1 MVARFIGHPVGF
13 TDLQNAAIEVATAY
27 RKAGWVVRAYLP
39 EQEIAQGSVT
49 IQIVEARF
57 GNVRVEGTPRR
68 DSAARLTR
76 IIERAQISGAPVN
89 ANALDRG
96 LLLVGDTPG
105 VTVTGTLAEGR
116 KEAETDLVLGVA
128 DGPLV
133 TGDVTADNA
142 GARATGAA
150 RIIID
155 ASLNSPLKMGDRLD
169 GTFLHS
175 AGSNYERL
183 AYSVPVGSD
192 GWRVGVNASQ
202 LNYKVVTAAFSALD
216 AHGTS
221 TTAGLEAKYPIVR
234 SRLANL
240 YAVFNLDDRRFDND
254 SAGATTTRYTLQ
266 AASVGLNGNL
276 FDEFGGGGANTAG
289 VTFEQGHLDLEGSPN
304 EAADALTT
312 QTAGSFDKLRFS
324 AGRQQAVTERFS
336 LYAGFSGQVAS
347 KNLDSSE
354 KLYLG
359 GADGVRAYPANEA
372 GGADGVLA
380 DLEARE
386 RLPANFNT
394 VEFVDWGSIRVNEN
408 NHIAGAAKPNVEDLK
423 GAGVSLGWTANFGLS
438 LKATISHRI
447 GSNPNPTSTGDDQDG
462 SLVRNRVWL
471 QASMPF

>member
-1 MVARFIGHPVGF
+1 M
-13 TDLQNAAIEVATAY
+13 
-27 RKAGWVVRAYLP
+27 
-39 EQEIAQGSVT
+39 
-49 IQIVEARF
+49 
-57 GNVRVEGTPRR
+57 
-68 DSAARLTR
+68 
-76 IIERAQISGAPVN
+76 
-89 ANALDRG
+89 
-96 LLLVGDTPG
+96 
-105 VTVTGTLAEGR
+105 
-116 KEAETDLVLGVA
+116 
-128 DGPLV
+128 
-133 TGDVTADNA
+133 
-142 GARATGAA
+142 
-150 RIIID
+150 
-155 ASLNSPLKMGDRLD
+155 
-169 GTFLHS
+169 
-175 AGSNYERL
+175 
-183 AYSVPVGSD
+183 
-192 GWRVGVNASQ
+192 
-202 LNYKVVTAAFSALD
+202 
-216 AHGTS
+216 
-221 TTAGLEAKYPIVR
+221 R